1 MAIVQSANRPT
12 AQWTIYEA
20 ETGDALNFR
29 AFMGADISADS
40 KVISAPVERGSFV
53 SYNKVNSPLEVSVQ
67 GAIKGEPDELATA
80 LDKLDELRQGV
91 TLLNVVTPD
100 RVYRDVNLVK
110 LSYARTADD
119 GADLIMFEA
128 HFTEIKQITA
138 MYTSTRV
145 STRISRGSKR
155 GRQQAPEESLAHM
168 AGRWIGG

>member
-53 SYNKVNSPLEVSVQ
+53 SYNKVNSPLEVTVQ

-110 LSYARTADD
+110 LSYARTVDD
-119 GADLIMFEA
+119 GADLIIFEA
-128 HFTEIKQITA
+128 RFTEIKQITA
-138 MYTSTRV
+138 MYT

-155 GRQQAPEESLAHM
+155 GRQQAPEESVAHM
-168 AGRWIGG
+168 VGRWIGG